1 MSNLAATVVTYRLW
15 CGNAKLSSQ
24 CSQFVRRWEIRIAHG
39 GISLA
44 YGLAE
49 VVFSAVFSMVFSA
62 ADAMLY
68 CQHDCGWIPA

>member
-24 CSQFVRRWEIRIAHG
+24 CNQFVHAWEIRIAHG

-44 YGLAE
+44 YGLASA
-49 VVFSAVFSMVFSA
+49 VVFLAVFSA

-68 CQHDCGWIPA
+68 CQHDCGWIFG